1 MQMTHNCIFYTP
13 QTFSSCPFLTSC
25 LQAIITWINLN
36 GNKSHVVLIS
46 SEDHLH
52 QVYWPHTPALIQL
65 HWLPVLQRI
74 KYKNLFLKAVSDSAQ
89 PVFPGLLP
97 PHTLSVLSAQL
108 QLFSEL
114 LTSGR
119 TPWMPEPSAVLHLIF
134 GVYYHYTF
142 VSLTLCHSHISHKL
156 YVLHSYYSWILNVF
170 NVVLVDLG
178 CKVTLSCYYY
188 YYWPWPIP
196 SSLYAC
202 LVKCHKNRNCRN
214 KSSVIEIMLRLK

>member
-25 LQAIITWINLN
+25 LQATLTIIKVTL
-36 GNKSHVVLIS
+36 S
-46 SEDHLH
+46 SL
-52 QVYWPHTPALIQL
+52 V
-65 HWLPVLQRI
+65 QRI
-74 KYKNLFLKAVSDSAQ
+74 TYTKSTDHTHLLSSSFAGSQFFSVLNTRIYFSKLSVILHK

-119 TPWMPEPSAVLHLIF
+119 TPWTPEPSAVLHLIF

-188 YYWPWPIP
+188 YY
-196 SSLYAC
+196 
-202 LVKCHKNRNCRN
+202 
-214 KSSVIEIMLRLK
+214 